1 MKIVKLPK
9 ENLGQFIT
17 HLGTFGETH
26 APVRK
31 GEQGFAFAPVRD
43 VSEIELECTRTILP
57 LKKYFFRPVEVM
69 FDFSARTGFE
79 VPVEENGKKL
89 IVFGAHPCDI
99 HGLKILD
106 LVMGGRYADSYYFAK
121 RNQAVIVGLDCVPD
135 EYCFCRSIGTDFVD
149 DGFDLFLSDIH
160 DSYLVRVGTSLG
172 DDIVTAADS
181 LFYQVE
187 QNDREM
193 YKIRS
198 VNRRESFQTEIQLQ
212 DLPEIMDLE
221 YDSEIWRQVG
231 EKCLSCGICSM
242 VCPTCCCY
250 EVFDK
255 LNLDAN
261 SGQRKR
267 RWDSCLFSDYALVAG
282 GHNFRA
288 ERSSR
293 IKNRYFHKQ
302 RGFVSLYGRPSCV
315 GCGRCK
321 VYCPAGVDI
330 LEIVQKLRSETRA

>member
-9 ENLGQFIT
+9 ENLGQFIN

-26 APVRK
+26 APVKR
-31 GEQGFAFAPVRD
+31 GDECFAFAPVTD
-43 VSEIELECTRTILP
+43 VSEIALDCTRTILP
-57 LKKYFFRPVEVM
+57 LKKYFFKPTEVM
-69 FDFSARTGFE
+69 FNFSTRDGFN
-79 VPVEENGKKL
+79 VPAEKTDKKL
-89 IVFGAHPCDI
+89 IIFGAHPCDI

-106 LVMGGRYADSYYFAK
+106 VVMGGRYADSYYFTK
-121 RNQAVIVGLDCVPD
+121 RNRAVIVGLDCIPD
-135 EYCFCRSIGTDFVD
+135 EYCFCRSTGTDFVD
-149 DGFDLFLSDIH
+149 SGFDLFLSDINS
-160 DSYLVRVGTSLG
+160 SYLVRIGTSFG

-181 LFYQVE
+181 LFYQIE
-187 QNDREM
+187 QRDREA
-193 YKIRS
+193 YKARS
-198 VNRRESFQTEIQLQ
+198 IQRRESFQTEIQLP

-221 YDSEIWRQVG
+221 YESELWRQLG
-231 EKCLSCGICSM
+231 EKCLSCGTCSM

-250 EVFDK
+250 AVFDQ
-255 LNLDAN
+255 LNLDAS

-288 ERSSR
+288 ERCSR
-293 IKNRYFHKQ
+293 VKNRYFHKQ
-302 RGFVSLYGRPSCV
+302 RGFVSQYGRPSCV

-330 LEIVQKLRSETRA
+330 LEVVQKLRSETRA